1 MVVGARAVL
10 YAVSGVASR
19 QPACSGETLAS
30 RFPVGGSAAHGEV
43 AGGSLAAAGWLV
55 RCDAVRSAAVLC
67 VVARVHA
74 WHSQWGVGEGARK
87 RASLVVLQHAQT
99 TMA

>member
-43 AGGSLAAAGWLV
+43 AGGIVSFGLTV
-55 RCDAVRSAAVLC
+55 T
-67 VVARVHA
+67 
-74 WHSQWGVGEGARK
+74 K
-87 RASLVVLQHAQT
+87 SLVE
-99 TMA
+99 